1 MPGRANASLPHRHAG
16 TAGGDRPAALAARP
30 RPSASAP
37 ADVPDLGVLLLGPM
51 ARGAEV
57 SLR

>member
-1 MPGRANASLPHRHAG
+1 VLKGLLGPAIGA
-16 TAGGDRPAALAARP
+16 TA
-30 RPSASAP
+30 

-57 SLR
+57 SYR